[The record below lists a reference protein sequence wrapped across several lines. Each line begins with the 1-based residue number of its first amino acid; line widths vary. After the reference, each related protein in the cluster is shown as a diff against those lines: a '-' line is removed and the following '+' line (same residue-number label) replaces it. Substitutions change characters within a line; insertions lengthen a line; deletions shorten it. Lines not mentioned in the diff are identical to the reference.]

1 MKVASAPSI
10 VIPAPSALAEEP
22 DPLARVRLRS
32 STSSVA
38 VLRTVC
44 VPLTVKLPD
53 RVRSAAAILPER
65 FRDC

>member
-10 VIPAPSALAEEP
+10 VIPAPSALADEP
-22 DPLARVRLRS
+22 DPLARVRFLS

-38 VLRTVC
+38 VFRVVV

-53 RVRSAAAILPER
+53 RVKSAAAMLPER
-65 FRDC
+65 FRVC